1 MKVQNPFDRFK
12 DKSFIPRS
20 AFPASKMLRTSL
32 PLGRVVPVYENA
44 MNPGDHIKIKISELC
59 RFMEMARPVMQNYKV
74 TFGAFYVPYVAFDR
88 FFHNHKGLSPE
99 MAISS
104 DDGAR
109 YRGLKQYSLNARD
122 FFNSAM
128 ADSEKVHPILVDAID
143 LYGMPNLEGSLIDH
157 LEYRIFNEKH
167 LYFQRAENSVRKT
180 LSFPYPVEVVTD
192 YDINDIYD
200 GAFVPQSDSG
210 YVMLTPSDGGSP
222 QQLPLPIYY
231 FIRKALVYR
240 GLVHSELD
248 ITDIQ
253 SWIDFATSLSIG
265 YPRSWNDTIASVVSV
280 IYGVSYTPS
289 QESTVKPIYNAFEL
303 FGMSADKLI
312 NSYAGVLNTVNLNS
326 YRGFTANSVSY
337 LAYMSIYSD
346 WFLPETFVDCDDFRA
361 DVASAY
367 LNYAVNNQTLRLKD
381 VYNNSWINGGAG
393 RNSCMDF
400 FKPYLK
406 NFECLPVLKSLD
418 TITGARRFQQ
428 MEGQLTP
435 MANTVEEN
443 FGQRMLAKFRDLVNR
458 IGLDYRDNAEAVF
471 GKRPDDATL
480 LRTQVIGF
488 RDFDVMIGDV
498 QQTSSTDENGQ
509 IGQFGGYAIS
519 RDSMKPFEWTAQE
532 HGLVMVVCY
541 VRPQFYAYG
550 TTIDRSKLKSNF
562 MDYLL
567 PSFGGV
573 GMQPITMKQID
584 GNGNSAHDSSVF
596 GWQERY
602 FEYMHLDNAVTGQM
616 RTIYKDWHS
625 DLVDFDVADS
635 LVNGDITPLY
645 WTDKDQLSRVFV
657 DTTNDPVLMSV
668 YFDGSV
674 TRALPRTIRTDF

>member
-88 FFHNHKGLSPE
+88 FFHNHKGLAPE

-109 YRGLKQYSLNARD
+109 YRGLKQFSLNARD

-128 ADSEKVHPILVDAID
+128 ADSEKVHPIMVDAID

-167 LYFQRAENSVRKT
+167 LSFRRAENSNGKFINNISPLDV
-180 LSFPYPVEVVTD
+180 
-192 YDINDIYD
+192 INDPNLNDIFD
-200 GAFVPQSDSG
+200 GSFSPQDDSG
-210 YVMLTPSDGGSP
+210 YIYLTPSDGGSI
-222 QQLPLPIYY
+222 QKLPLPIYY
-231 FIRKALVYR
+231 FIYFALKYK
-240 GLVHSELD
+240 GLYDPTLE
-248 ITDIQ
+248 ITDTEG
-253 SWIDFATSLSIG
+253 WHDFASFLIEPFESTIETIG
-265 YPRSWNDTIASVVSV
+265 QVVYTL
-280 IYGVSYTPS
+280 YGVSFNGNTYTNGNS
-289 QESTVKPIYNAFEL
+289 FDL
-303 FGMSADKLI
+303 FGMSADKLMI
-312 NSYAGVLNTVNLNS
+312 KYASVLNTVNLNS
-326 YRGFTANSVSY
+326 YRGFTANSISY

-361 DVASAY
+361 DVASGY
-367 LNYAVNNQTLRLKD
+367 LNYAVNNATIRLKD
-381 VYNNSWINGGAG
+381 VLNNDWINNGPN
-393 RNSCMDF
+393 RNRCMDF
-400 FKPYLK
+400 FVPYLK

-428 MEGQLTP
+428 MDGQLTP

-488 RDFDVMIGDV
+488 REFDVMIGDV

-509 IGQFGGYAIS
+509 IGSFGGYAIS

-550 TTIDRSKLKSNF
+550 TIIDRSKLKSNF
-562 MDYLL
+562 MDYLI

-584 GNGNSAHDSSVF
+584 GNGNVAHDSSVF

-625 DLVDFDVADS
+625 DLLDFDVADS

-645 WTDKDQLSRVFV
+645 WTEKDQLNRVFV

-674 TRALPRTIRTDF
+674 TRALPRNIRTDF